1 MLSSAVAELIRKFVI
16 ELVVTIERDAATKAL
31 EIIQAAMGTQPEQPF
46 AEVVAEEDA
55 NDDFP
60 ESLLEDSAPKAVRK
74 LRKKPPKQ
82 FCPVPGCKNVAA
94 PIFGMV
100 CKDHKNVAKSKLDK
114 YRAER
119 KAAKLAAKG
128 GAKKSIVLAFDEKK
142 KTWKGT
148 TKKAKALSAPKA
160 KPAKTKAT
168 KTAKTKASK
177 TTKDKPT
184 KKPTSVALKQTV
196 AKSAKVK
203 AKKDTKKLVS
213 KVKAPV
219 VKPVPVVID
228 SRYPGEE

>member
-1 MLSSAVAELIRKFVI
+1 MLSGAVAELIRKFVI
-16 ELVVTIERDAATKAL
+16 ELVVTVERDAASRAL
-31 EIIQAAMGTQPEQPF
+31 EIIQSAMGTQPEQPF

-60 ESLLEDSAPKAVRK
+60 ESLLEDSAPKAAKK
-74 LRKKPPKQ
+74 LCKKPPKQ

-100 CKDHKNVAKSKLDK
+100 CKDHKNVAKSKLNK

-128 GAKKSIVLAFDEKK
+128 GAKKSIVMKYDETK

-148 TKKAKALSAPKA
+148 AKKAKALSAPKA
-160 KPAKTKAT
+160 KPEKTKAD
-168 KTAKTKASK
+168 KSTKA
-177 TTKDKPT
+177 KPA
-184 KKPTSVALKQTV
+184 KKSVAVTLKPTV
-196 AKSAKVK
+196 AKRAKVK

-219 VKPVPVVID
+219 VKPVPVVIAA
-228 SRYPGEE
+228 RYPGEE